1 VGPEKASPSDHC
13 RCTSKPAERTWVC
26 PPEQGIRIT
35 DYPKALQAKDYSE
48 NPQTLGGHLK
58 KRRRELGL
66 LQREAAEVM
75 KSFTNSS
82 LNFQQPTLSP
92 LQRLMF

>member
-1 VGPEKASPSDHC
+1 
-13 RCTSKPAERTWVC
+13 
-26 PPEQGIRIT
+26 
-35 DYPKALQAKDYSE
+35 
-48 NPQTLGGHLK
+48 LGEHLK